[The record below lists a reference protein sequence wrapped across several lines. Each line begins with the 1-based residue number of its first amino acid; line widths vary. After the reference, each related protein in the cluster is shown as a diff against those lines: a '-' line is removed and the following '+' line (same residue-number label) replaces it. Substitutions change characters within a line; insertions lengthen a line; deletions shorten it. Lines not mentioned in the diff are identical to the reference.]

1 MSAAYMP
8 VPTDLSP
15 PSPRLCAMVALRE
28 EARSILEERA
38 FVWRQINERVW
49 DSERF
54 PLRLA
59 LSGVGKALS
68 SWCFARHAVEA
79 RRIVS
84 IGCSTAL
91 GREDVGSLWISDE
104 FVECDLDL
112 STRGAEAG
120 MTPWEGMESP
130 IIRGSGKDFVEM
142 ALGACT
148 AARLEASLCRSA
160 SGDAP
165 PVDGEAARA
174 LSSRTGARLFDM
186 ESAAIAK
193 LALLRACVKVGHDR
207 RLCPEFL
214 AFRYVADN
222 ADHAARGSW
231 KDEEKKASV
240 DFADFLLALAEEES
254 KG

>member
-1 MSAAYMP
+1 
-8 VPTDLSP
+8 
-15 PSPRLCAMVALRE
+15 MVALRE

-38 FVWRQINERVW
+38 FAWRQVNDRVW

-59 LSGVGKALS
+59 LSGVGKTLAA
-68 SWCFARHAVEA
+68 WCFARHAAEA

-84 IGCSTAL
+84 LGCSAAL
-91 GREDVGSLWISDE
+91 GHEEVGSLWIGDE
-104 FVECDLDL
+104 FVEYDLDL
-112 STRGAEAG
+112 SARGIEAG
-120 MTPWEGMESP
+120 ITPWEGMESP
-130 IIRGSGKDFVEM
+130 IMRSSGKDFVEM
-142 ALGACT
+142 ALSACT
-148 AARLEASLCRSA
+148 AARLDASLGRTA
-160 SGDAP
+160 SGDAL

-174 LSSRTGARLFDM
+174 LAARTGARLVDM
-186 ESAAIAK
+186 ESASIAK

-222 ADHAARGSW
+222 VDHGARGTW
-231 KDEEKKASV
+231 KEEVKKASV

-254 KG
+254 KD